1 MHQHMKTHCDPAFVA
16 ESSFRATR
24 WVAFHDLN
32 DRNCIGIT
40 LDSQVCREF
49 IISYFIAV
57 AFSRRH
63 NALCRVCS
71 TVSSD

>member
-40 LDSQVCREF
+40 LDLK
-49 IISYFIAV
+49 YV
-57 AFSRRH
+57 AS
-63 NALCRVCS
+63 LP
-71 TVSSD
+71 